1 MRVSIETTEGLE
13 RKMTIAVPGEQVD
26 TAVNARLQEA
36 AKNVNLKG
44 FRRGKVPF
52 KVIKGKFG
60 KGVRQE
66 VVGELMSQTYYEAI
80 SQESL
85 KPAGQPKIEA
95 TNVIE
100 GEDLEFTAIFEV
112 YPEITL
118 PDFSKIEVERLSA
131 EIEDADIDEMIMTLR
146 QQRQIW
152 EVVER
157 PAAIDDRVNI
167 DYVGT
172 LGGEEFEG
180 GRGSGTNLVLGSE
193 RMIPGFETGI
203 VGNSSGEVFV
213 LTLEFPGEYYNEE
226 LAGKQVEFELTLNS
240 VSTQVLP
247 EIDEEFFKSF
257 GIDEGGE
264 PAFREEVSSN
274 MRRELKVS
282 SRSKL
287 KNQVMDALI
296 DAVDVS
302 VPATLIAGEIQQLR
316 DQAIQQ
322 IGAGKNIDPAMLPDD
337 LFTDQARRRVVLGL
351 ILGEVVQQHKITA
364 DPVRVREAVEELA
377 STYES
382 PDDVVNWYYGDKEQL
397 GTVESTVIE
406 DQVFDHIID
415 TANVRETRLSYQE
428 VIKPEPSPAAAANT
442 AETEER
448 PGGSNSESVP
458 SLPA

>member
-52 KVIKGKFG
+52 KVMKGKFG

-95 TNVIE
+95 TNVTE

-118 PDFSKIEVERLSA
+118 PDFSKLEVERLSA
-131 EIEDADIDEMIMTLR
+131 EIEEADIDKMIMTLR
-146 QQRQIW
+146 QQRQNW
-152 EVVER
+152 EEVER
-157 PAAIDDRVNI
+157 PAAIEDRVNI
-167 DYVGT
+167 DFVGT

-180 GRGSGTNLVLGSE
+180 GRGSGTDLVLGSE

-213 LTLEFPGEYYNEE
+213 LNLEFPGEYHNEE
-226 LAGKQVEFELTLNS
+226 LAGKQVEFEITLHS

-316 DQAIQQ
+316 DQAMQQ
-322 IGAGKNIDPAMLPDD
+322 IGAGKNMDPARLPDD

-351 ILGEVVQQHKITA
+351 ILGEVVQQHKIKA

-382 PDDVVNWYYGDKEQL
+382 PDDVINWYYGDKEQL
-397 GTVESTVIE
+397 GTVESTVVE

-415 TANVRETRLSYQE
+415 AANVRETQLSYQE
-428 VIKPEPSPAAAANT
+428 VIKPEPSPVTAAKP
-442 AETEER
+442 AEIEER
-448 PGGSNSESVP
+448 PGGSDSESPP

>member
-13 RKMTIAVPGEQVD
+13 RKMTIAVPGEQVN

-157 PAAIDDRVNI
+157 SAAIDDRVNI

-180 GRGSGTNLVLGSE
+180 GRGSGINLVLGSE

>member
-1 MRVSIETTEGLE
+1 M
-13 RKMTIAVPGEQVD
+13 
-26 TAVNARLQEA
+26 
-36 AKNVNLKG
+36 
-44 FRRGKVPF
+44 
-52 KVIKGKFG
+52 
-60 KGVRQE
+60 
-66 VVGELMSQTYYEAI
+66 I
-80 SQESL
+80 S
-85 KPAGQPKIEA
+85 
-95 TNVIE
+95 
-100 GEDLEFTAIFEV
+100 
-112 YPEITL
+112 
-118 PDFSKIEVERLSA
+118 
-131 EIEDADIDEMIMTLR
+131 TLR
-146 QQRQIW
+146 QHRQIW

-157 PAAIDDRVNI
+157 PAVMADRVKI
-167 DYVGT
+167 DFVGT

-226 LAGKQVEFELTLNS
+226 LAGKPVEFEITLSS

-247 EIDEEFFKSF
+247 ELDEEFFKSF

-264 PAFREEVSSN
+264 PAFREEVSNN
-274 MRRELKVS
+274 MQRELKVS

-287 KNQVMDALI
+287 KNQVMGALI

-302 VPATLIAGEIQQLR
+302 VPATLTAGEIQQLR
-316 DQAIQQ
+316 DQAMQK

-382 PDDVVNWYYGDKEQL
+382 PDDVINWYYGDKEQL

-415 TANVRETRLSYQE
+415 AANVRETRLSYQE
-428 VIKPEPSPAAAANT
+428 VIKPEPSPAVAANT

-448 PGGSNSESVP
+448 LGESDSESAP

>member
-13 RKMTIAVPGEQVD
+13 RKMTIAVPGEQVN

-118 PDFSKIEVERLSA
+118 PDFSKIEVERLRA

-180 GRGSGTNLVLGSE
+180 GRGSGINLVLGSE

>member
-13 RKMTIAVPGEQVD
+13 RKMTIAVPGEQVN

-172 LGGEEFEG
+172 LGGEEFER

-257 GIDEGGE
+257 GIEEGGE

-406 DQVFDHIID
+406 DKVFDHIID

>member
-13 RKMTIAVPGEQVD
+13 RKMTIAVPGEQVN

-157 PAAIDDRVNI
+157 SAAIDDRVNI

-180 GRGSGTNLVLGSE
+180 GRGSGINLVLGSE

-240 VSTQVLP
+240 GSTQVLP

>member
-13 RKMTIAVPGEQVD
+13 RKMTIAVPGEQVN

-157 PAAIDDRVNI
+157 PAAIDSRVNI

-180 GRGSGTNLVLGSE
+180 GMGSGINLVLGAE

-322 IGAGKNIDPAMLPDD
+322 IGAGKNIDPAMMPDD

-406 DQVFDHIID
+406 DQVYDHIID

>member
-13 RKMTIAVPGEQVD
+13 RKMTIAVPGEQVN

-131 EIEDADIDEMIMTLR
+131 EIEDVDIDEMIMTLR

-180 GRGSGTNLVLGSE
+180 GRGSGINLVLGSE

>member
-26 TAVNARLQEA
+26 TAVNARLQDA

-95 TNVIE
+95 TNVTE

-131 EIEDADIDEMIMTLR
+131 EIEEADIDEMILTLR

-157 PAAIDDRVNI
+157 PAAMEDRVKI
-167 DYVGT
+167 DFVGT

-226 LAGKQVEFELTLNS
+226 LAGKPVEFEITLSS

-247 EIDEEFFKSF
+247 ELDEEFFKSF

-264 PAFREEVSSN
+264 PAFREEVSNN
-274 MRRELKVS
+274 MQRELKVS

-287 KNQVMDALI
+287 KNQVMGALI

-316 DQAIQQ
+316 DQAMQK

-382 PDDVVNWYYGDKEQL
+382 PDDVINWYYGDKEQL

-415 TANVRETRLSYQE
+415 AANVRETRLSYQE
-428 VIKPEPSPAAAANT
+428 VIKPEPSPAVAANT

-448 PGGSNSESVP
+448 LGGSDSESAP

>member
-26 TAVNARLQEA
+26 TAVNARLQDA

-95 TNVIE
+95 TNVTE

-131 EIEDADIDEMIMTLR
+131 EIEEADIDEMILTLR

-157 PAAIDDRVNI
+157 PAAMEDRVKI
-167 DYVGT
+167 DFVGT

-226 LAGKQVEFELTLNS
+226 LAGKPVEFEITLSS

-247 EIDEEFFKSF
+247 ELDEEFFKSF

-264 PAFREEVSSN
+264 PAFREEVSNN
-274 MRRELKVS
+274 MQRELKVS

-287 KNQVMDALI
+287 KNQVMGALI

-316 DQAIQQ
+316 DQAMQK

-382 PDDVVNWYYGDKEQL
+382 PDDVINWYYGDKEQL

-415 TANVRETRLSYQE
+415 AANVRETRLSYQE
-428 VIKPEPSPAAAANT
+428 VIKPEPSPVVAANT

-448 PGGSNSESVP
+448 LGESDSESAP

>member
-1 MRVSIETTEGLE
+1 MRVSVETTEDLE
-13 RKMTIAVPGEQVD
+13 RKMTIAVPAEQVD
-26 TAVNARLQEA
+26 TAVNTRLHEA

-44 FRRGKVPF
+44 FRKGKVPF

-60 KGVRQE
+60 KSVRQE

-157 PAAIDDRVNI
+157 SAAIDDRVNI

-180 GRGSGTNLVLGSE
+180 GRGSGINLVLGSE

>member
-13 RKMTIAVPGEQVD
+13 RKMTIAVPGEQVN

-180 GRGSGTNLVLGSE
+180 GRGSGINLVLGSE

-415 TANVRETRLSYQE
+415 TANVRETRLSLSL
-428 VIKPEPSPAAAANT
+428 IHISEPT
-442 AETEER
+442 R
-448 PGGSNSESVP
+448 PY
-458 SLPA
+458 

>member
-26 TAVNARLQEA
+26 TAVNARLQDA

-95 TNVIE
+95 TNVTE

-118 PDFSKIEVERLSA
+118 PDFSKLKVERLSA
-131 EIEDADIDEMIMTLR
+131 EIEEADIDEMIMTLR
-146 QQRQIW
+146 QQRQNW
-152 EVVER
+152 EEVER
-157 PAAIDDRVNI
+157 PAAIEDRVNI
-167 DYVGT
+167 DFVGT

-203 VGNSSGEVFV
+203 VGNSSGEGFV
-213 LTLEFPGEYYNEE
+213 LNLEFPGEYHNEE
-226 LAGKQVEFELTLNS
+226 LAGKKVEFEITLHA

-316 DQAIQQ
+316 DQAMQQ
-322 IGAGKNIDPAMLPDD
+322 IGAGKNMDPARLPDD

-364 DPVRVREAVEELA
+364 DPVRVREAVEEMA

-382 PDDVVNWYYGDKEQL
+382 PDDVINWYYGDKEQL
-397 GTVESTVIE
+397 GTVESTVVE

-415 TANVRETRLSYQE
+415 AANVRETRLSYQE
-428 VIKPEPSPAAAANT
+428 VIKPEPSPAVAANT

-448 PGGSNSESVP
+448 LGGSDSESAP

>member
-13 RKMTIAVPGEQVD
+13 RKMTVAVPGEQVD

-52 KVIKGKFG
+52 KVIKGRFG

-95 TNVIE
+95 TNVTE

-118 PDFSKIEVERLSA
+118 PDFSKLEVKQLSA
-131 EIEDADIDEMIMTLR
+131 EVEKADVDEMIKTLR
-146 QQRQIW
+146 QQRQTW
-152 EVVER
+152 DVVER
-157 PAAIDDRVNI
+157 PAAVEDLVNI

-172 LGGEEFEG
+172 LEGEEFEG
-180 GRGSGTNLVLGSE
+180 GKGSGTSLVLGSE

-213 LTLEFPGEYYNEE
+213 LALEFPGEYHNAD
-226 LAGKQVEFELTLNS
+226 LAGKQVQFEITLNS

-264 PAFREEVSSN
+264 QAFREEVSSN

-287 KNQVMDALI
+287 KNEVMDALI

-302 VPATLIAGEIQQLR
+302 VPTTLISGEIQQLR
-316 DQAIQQ
+316 EQALQQ
-322 IGAGKNIDPAMLPDD
+322 MGGGKNIDPAMLPDD
-337 LFTDQARRRVVLGL
+337 LFADQARRRVVLGL
-351 ILGEVVQQHKITA
+351 VLSEVVQQRQITA
-364 DPVRVREAVEELA
+364 DPARVREAVEELA

-382 PDDVVNWYYGDKEQL
+382 PDDVINWYYGNKEQL
-397 GTVESTVIE
+397 ATVESTVIE
-406 DQVFDHIID
+406 DQVFDLIID
-415 TANVRETRLSYQE
+415 EADVRETRLSYQE
-428 VIKPEPSPAAAANT
+428 VIKPLPGPAAAANT
-442 AETEER
+442 SATAER
-448 PGGSNSESVP
+448 PVGSDSESAP
-458 SLPA
+458 SPPV

>member
-13 RKMTIAVPGEQVD
+13 RKMTIAVPGEQVE

-52 KVIKGKFG
+52 KIIKGKFG

-80 SQESL
+80 SRESL

-95 TNVIE
+95 TNVAE

-112 YPEITL
+112 YPEISL
-118 PDFSKIEVERLSA
+118 PDFSKLALEELSA
-131 EIEDADIDEMIMTLR
+131 EVEDADVDEMIKTLR
-146 QQRQIW
+146 QQRQTW

-157 PAAIDDRVNI
+157 KAAIDDLVNI

-172 LGGEEFEG
+172 LEGEEFEG
-180 GRGSGTNLVLGSE
+180 GKGSGSKLVLGSE

-203 VGNSSGEVFV
+203 IGNSSGEVFV
-213 LTLEFPGEYYNEE
+213 LALEFPGEYHNGE
-226 LAGKQVEFELTLNS
+226 LAGKAVEFEITLNS
-240 VSTQVLP
+240 VSSQVLP
-247 EIDEEFFKSF
+247 DLDEEFFKSF

-264 PAFREEVSSN
+264 VAFREEVSGN

-287 KNQVMDALI
+287 KNKVMDALI

-302 VPATLIAGEIQQLR
+302 VPATLITAEIQQLR
-316 DQAIQQ
+316 DQALQQ
-322 IGAGKNIDPAMLPDD
+322 VGGGKNIDPAMLPDD
-337 LFTDQARRRVVLGL
+337 LFEGQARRRVVLGL
-351 ILGEVVQQHKITA
+351 VLGEVVQQQKMTA
-364 DPVRVREAVEELA
+364 DPARVREAVEELA

-382 PDDVVNWYYGDKEQL
+382 PDDVINWYYGNKEQL
-397 GTVESTVIE
+397 ATVESTVIE
-406 DQVFDHIID
+406 DQVFDHIIAA
-415 TANVRETRLSYQE
+415 ANVSETKLSYQE
-428 VIKPEPSPAAAANT
+428 VIKPESNPAAVTNST
-442 AETEER
+442 DTEEQR
-448 PGGSNSESVP
+448 NESDSEKA
-458 SLPA
+458 PAQAV

>member
-1 MRVSIETTEGLE
+1 MRVSVETTEDLE
-13 RKMTIAVPGEQVD
+13 RKMTIAVPAEQVD
-26 TAVNARLQEA
+26 TAVNTRLHEA

-44 FRRGKVPF
+44 FRKGKVPF

-60 KGVRQE
+60 KSVRQE
-66 VVGELMSQTYYEAI
+66 VVGEFMSQTYYEAI

-95 TNVIE
+95 TNITE

-118 PDFSKIEVERLSA
+118 PDFSKLEVEKLSA
-131 EIEDADIDEMIMTLR
+131 EVEEADVDEMIKTLR
-146 QQRQIW
+146 QQRQTW
-152 EVVER
+152 ELVER
-157 PAAIDDRVNI
+157 PAAIEDLVNI

-172 LGGEEFEG
+172 LEGEEFEG
-180 GRGSGTNLVLGSE
+180 GKGSGTKLVLGSE

-213 LTLEFPGEYYNEE
+213 LALEFPGEYHNAE
-226 LAGKQVEFELTLNS
+226 LAGKQVEFEITLNS

-264 PAFREEVSSN
+264 QAFREEVSSN

-287 KNQVMDALI
+287 KNKVTDALI

-302 VPATLIAGEIQQLR
+302 VPAILIRGEIQQLR
-316 DQAIQQ
+316 EQTLQQ
-322 IGAGKNIDPAMLPDD
+322 MGAGKNIDPAMLPDD
-337 LFTDQARRRVVLGL
+337 LFEDQARRRVVLGL
-351 ILGEVVQQHKITA
+351 VLGEVVQQRQMTA
-364 DPVRVREAVEELA
+364 DTARVREAVEELA

-382 PDDVVNWYYGDKEQL
+382 PDEVINWYYGNKEQL
-397 GTVESTVIE
+397 ATVESTVIE
-406 DQVFDHIID
+406 DQVFDHIIEA
-415 TANVRETRLSYQE
+415 ANVRETKLSYQE

-442 AETEER
+442 PETEQR
-448 PGGSNSESVP
+448 PGGSDSESAPTLAV
-458 SLPA
+458 

>member
-13 RKMTIAVPGEQVD
+13 RKMTIAVPGEQVN

-157 PAAIDDRVNI
+157 SAAIDDRVNI

>member
-26 TAVNARLQEA
+26 TAVNARLQDA

-95 TNVIE
+95 TNVTE

-131 EIEDADIDEMIMTLR
+131 EIEEADIDEMILTLR

-157 PAAIDDRVNI
+157 PAAMEDRVKI
-167 DYVGT
+167 DFVGT

-226 LAGKQVEFELTLNS
+226 LAGKPVEFEITLSS

-247 EIDEEFFKSF
+247 ELDEEFFKSF

-264 PAFREEVSSN
+264 PAFREEVSNN
-274 MRRELKVS
+274 MQRELKVS

-287 KNQVMDALI
+287 KNQVMGALI

-316 DQAIQQ
+316 DQAMQK

-382 PDDVVNWYYGDKEQL
+382 PDDVINWYYGDKEQL

-415 TANVRETRLSYQE
+415 AANVRETRLSYQE
-428 VIKPEPSPAAAANT
+428 VIKPEPSPAVAANT

-448 PGGSNSESVP
+448 LGESDSESAP

>member
-157 PAAIDDRVNI
+157 SAAIDDRVNI

-287 KNQVMDALI
+287 KNQVMDTLI

-428 VIKPEPSPAAAANT
+428 VIKPEPSPTAAANT

>member
-1 MRVSIETTEGLE
+1 
-13 RKMTIAVPGEQVD
+13 
-26 TAVNARLQEA
+26 
-36 AKNVNLKG
+36 
-44 FRRGKVPF
+44 
-52 KVIKGKFG
+52 
-60 KGVRQE
+60 
-66 VVGELMSQTYYEAI
+66 MSQTYYEAI

-131 EIEDADIDEMIMTLR
+131 EIEDVDIDEMIMTLR

-180 GRGSGTNLVLGSE
+180 GRGSGINLVLGSE

>member
-26 TAVNARLQEA
+26 TAVNARLQDA

-95 TNVIE
+95 TNVTE

-131 EIEDADIDEMIMTLR
+131 EIEEADIDEMILTLR

-157 PAAIDDRVNI
+157 PAAMEDRVKI
-167 DYVGT
+167 DFVGT

-226 LAGKQVEFELTLNS
+226 LAGKPVEFEITLSS

-247 EIDEEFFKSF
+247 ELDEEFFKSF

-264 PAFREEVSSN
+264 PAFREEVSNN
-274 MRRELKVS
+274 MQRELKVS

-287 KNQVMDALI
+287 KNQVMGALI

-316 DQAIQQ
+316 DQAMQK

-382 PDDVVNWYYGDKEQL
+382 PDDVINWYYGDKEQL

-415 TANVRETRLSYQE
+415 AANVRETRLSYQE
-428 VIKPEPSPAAAANT
+428 VIKPEPSPVMAANT

-448 PGGSNSESVP
+448 LGESDSESAP

>member
-26 TAVNARLQEA
+26 TAVNARLQDA

-95 TNVIE
+95 TNVTE

-131 EIEDADIDEMIMTLR
+131 EIEEADIDEMIMTLR

-157 PAAIDDRVNI
+157 PAAMEDRVKI
-167 DYVGT
+167 DFVGT

-226 LAGKQVEFELTLNS
+226 LAGKPVEFEITLSS

-247 EIDEEFFKSF
+247 ELDEEFFKSF

-264 PAFREEVSSN
+264 PAFREEVSNN
-274 MRRELKVS
+274 MQRELKVS

-287 KNQVMDALI
+287 KNQVMGALI

-316 DQAIQQ
+316 DQAMQK

-382 PDDVVNWYYGDKEQL
+382 PDDVINWYYGDKEQL

-415 TANVRETRLSYQE
+415 AANVRETRLSYQE
-428 VIKPEPSPAAAANT
+428 VIKPEPSPAVAANT

-448 PGGSNSESVP
+448 LGESDSESAP

>member
-157 PAAIDDRVNI
+157 SAAIDDRVNI

-287 KNQVMDALI
+287 KNQVMDTLI

>member
-13 RKMTIAVPGEQVD
+13 RKMTIAVPGEQVN

-180 GRGSGTNLVLGSE
+180 GRGSGINLVLGSE

>member
-157 PAAIDDRVNI
+157 SAAIDDRVNI

-287 KNQVMDALI
+287 KNQVMDTLI

-428 VIKPEPSPAAAANT
+428 VIKPEPSLAAAANT

>member
-36 AKNVNLKG
+36 AKNMNLKG

-157 PAAIDDRVNI
+157 PAATEDRVNI

-172 LGGEEFEG
+172 LGGEEFDG

-213 LTLEFPGEYYNEE
+213 LTLEFPGEYHNEE
-226 LAGKQVEFELTLNS
+226 LAGKQVEFEITLNS

-287 KNQVMDALI
+287 KNQVMNALI

-316 DQAIQQ
+316 DQAMQQ

-415 TANVRETRLSYQE
+415 AANVRETRLSYQE

-448 PGGSNSESVP
+448 PGGSDSESAP

>member
-26 TAVNARLQEA
+26 TAVNARLQDA

-95 TNVIE
+95 TNVTE

-131 EIEDADIDEMIMTLR
+131 EIEEADIDEMIMTLR
-146 QQRQIW
+146 QQRQNW
-152 EVVER
+152 EEVER
-157 PAAIDDRVNI
+157 PAAIEDRVNI
-167 DYVGT
+167 DFVGT

-180 GRGSGTNLVLGSE
+180 GRGSGTDLVLGSE

-226 LAGKQVEFELTLNS
+226 LAGKPVEFEITLSS

-247 EIDEEFFKSF
+247 ELDEEFFKSF

-264 PAFREEVSSN
+264 PAFREEVSNN
-274 MRRELKVS
+274 MQRELKVS

-287 KNQVMDALI
+287 KNQVMGALI

-316 DQAIQQ
+316 DQAMQK

-382 PDDVVNWYYGDKEQL
+382 PDDVINWYYGDKEQL

-415 TANVRETRLSYQE
+415 AANVRETRLSYQE
-428 VIKPEPSPAAAANT
+428 VIKPEPSPVVAANT

-448 PGGSNSESVP
+448 LGESDSESAP

>member
-95 TNVIE
+95 TNVTE

-131 EIEDADIDEMIMTLR
+131 EIEEADIDEMIMTLR

-157 PAAIDDRVNI
+157 PAATEDRVNI

-213 LTLEFPGEYYNEE
+213 LTLEFPGEYHNEE
-226 LAGKQVEFELTLNS
+226 LAGKSVEFEITLNS

-287 KNQVMDALI
+287 KNQVMNALI

-316 DQAIQQ
+316 DQAMQQ

-406 DQVFDHIID
+406 DQVFDHIIEA
-415 TANVRETRLSYQE
+415 ANVRETRLSYQE
-428 VIKPEPSPAAAANT
+428 VIKPEPSPAATANT
-442 AETEER
+442 AKTEER
-448 PGGSNSESVP
+448 PGGSDSESAP

>member
-13 RKMTIAVPGEQVD
+13 RKMTIAVPGEQVN

-180 GRGSGTNLVLGSE
+180 GMGSGINLVLGAE

-406 DQVFDHIID
+406 DQVYDHIID

>member
-52 KVIKGKFG
+52 KVMKGKFG

-95 TNVIE
+95 TNVTE

-131 EIEDADIDEMIMTLR
+131 EIEEADIDEMILTLR

-157 PAAIDDRVNI
+157 PAAMEDRVKI
-167 DYVGT
+167 DFVGT

-226 LAGKQVEFELTLNS
+226 LAGKPVEFEITLSS

-247 EIDEEFFKSF
+247 ELDEEFFKSF

-264 PAFREEVSSN
+264 PAFREEVSNN
-274 MRRELKVS
+274 MQRELKVS

-287 KNQVMDALI
+287 KNQVMGALI

-316 DQAIQQ
+316 DQAMQK

-382 PDDVVNWYYGDKEQL
+382 PDDVINWYYGDKEQL

-415 TANVRETRLSYQE
+415 AANVRETRLSYQE
-428 VIKPEPSPAAAANT
+428 VIKPEPSPVVAANT

-448 PGGSNSESVP
+448 LGESDSESAP

>member
-13 RKMTIAVPGEQVD
+13 RKMTIAVPGEQVN

>member
-26 TAVNARLQEA
+26 TAVNARLQDA

-95 TNVIE
+95 TNVTE

-131 EIEDADIDEMIMTLR
+131 EIEEADIDEMILTLR

-157 PAAIDDRVNI
+157 PAAMEDRVKI
-167 DYVGT
+167 DFVGT

-213 LTLEFPGEYYNEE
+213 LTLEFPGGYYNEE
-226 LAGKQVEFELTLNS
+226 LAGKPVEFEITLSS

-247 EIDEEFFKSF
+247 ELDEEFFKSY

-264 PAFREEVSSN
+264 QAFREEVSSN

-287 KNQVMDALI
+287 KNEVMDALI

-302 VPATLIAGEIQQLR
+302 VPTTLITGEIQQLR
-316 DQAIQQ
+316 EQALQQ
-322 IGAGKNIDPAMLPDD
+322 MGGGKNIDPAMLPDD
-337 LFTDQARRRVVLGL
+337 LFADQARRRVVLGL
-351 ILGEVVQQHKITA
+351 VLSEVVQQRQITA
-364 DPVRVREAVEELA
+364 DPARVREAVEELA

-382 PDDVVNWYYGDKEQL
+382 PDDVINWYYGNKEQL
-397 GTVESTVIE
+397 ATVESTVIE
-406 DQVFDHIID
+406 DQVFDLIID
-415 TANVRETRLSYQE
+415 AANVRETRLSYQE
-428 VIKPEPSPAAAANT
+428 VIKPQPSPAAAANT
-442 AETEER
+442 SATAER
-448 PGGSNSESVP
+448 PGGSDSESAP
-458 SLPA
+458 SPPV

>member
-157 PAAIDDRVNI
+157 PAATEDRVNI

-213 LTLEFPGEYYNEE
+213 LTLEFPGEYHNEE
-226 LAGKQVEFELTLNS
+226 LAGKSVEFEITLNS

-287 KNQVMDALI
+287 KNQVMNALI

-316 DQAIQQ
+316 GQAMQQ

-415 TANVRETRLSYQE
+415 AANVRETRLSYQE

-442 AETEER
+442 AKTEER
-448 PGGSNSESVP
+448 PGGSDSESAP

>member
-26 TAVNARLQEA
+26 TAVNARLQDA

-95 TNVIE
+95 TNVTE

-131 EIEDADIDEMIMTLR
+131 EIEEADIDEMILTLR

-157 PAAIDDRVNI
+157 PAAMEDRVKI
-167 DYVGT
+167 DFVGT

-226 LAGKQVEFELTLNS
+226 LAGKPVEFEITLSS

-247 EIDEEFFKSF
+247 ELDEEFFKSF

-264 PAFREEVSSN
+264 PAFREEVSNN
-274 MRRELKVS
+274 MQRELKVS

-287 KNQVMDALI
+287 KNQVMGALI

-316 DQAIQQ
+316 DQAMQK

-382 PDDVVNWYYGDKEQL
+382 PDDVINWYYGDKEQL

-415 TANVRETRLSYQE
+415 AANVRETRLSYQE
-428 VIKPEPSPAAAANT
+428 VIKPEPSPVTAAKP
-442 AETEER
+442 AEIEER
-448 PGGSNSESVP
+448 PGGSDSELPP

>member
-157 PAAIDDRVNI
+157 SAAIDDRVNI

>member
-26 TAVNARLQEA
+26 TAVNARLQDA

-95 TNVIE
+95 TNVTE

-131 EIEDADIDEMIMTLR
+131 EIEEADIDEMILTLR

-157 PAAIDDRVNI
+157 PAAIEDRVNI
-167 DYVGT
+167 DFVGT

-226 LAGKQVEFELTLNS
+226 LAGKPVEFEITLSS

-247 EIDEEFFKSF
+247 ELDEEFFKSF

-264 PAFREEVSSN
+264 PAFREEVSNN
-274 MRRELKVS
+274 MQRELKVS

-287 KNQVMDALI
+287 KNQVMGALI

-316 DQAIQQ
+316 DQAMQK

-382 PDDVVNWYYGDKEQL
+382 PDDVINWYYGDKEQL

-415 TANVRETRLSYQE
+415 AANVRETRLSYQE
-428 VIKPEPSPAAAANT
+428 VIKPEPSPVAAANT

-448 PGGSNSESVP
+448 PGGSDSESPP